1 LHTDPYFLE
10 SSDPTSFCH
19 RYSPNPVLNIAGKF
33 GILSAPC
40 DSPYP
45 LTNSTF
51 EFMRTNFSDIDFIV
65 YTGDSVRHD
74 KDKAFKRTQEQ
85 VLDTHRTVV
94 EYVRK
99 YFDISRIKF
108 VISVSSSSSCN
119 GSLLKSS
126 LCIEHNRLSQGPN
139 DLLGN
144 LSQIWAP
151 LNLNL
156 TSDFIKGGYF
166 RQDIHS
172 KISVLSL
179 NSMYFYKKNTI
190 VPDCNVTDGPGALQL
205 EWFEREL
212 KSARHEGRKIYIS
225 QHVPPLDDSNT
236 LSFVTSAS
244 KDEDAYSIFVLNETH
259 VSNISSVD
267 DVVLVLTN
275 APSIKPIESSINI
288 STAIYINSGTVK
300 LDSSSESSCMSLT
313 VLQQSYFVNL
323 TEANGIGEAIWRI
336 EYVASETYGMNSLE
350 TKEWTRV
357 LNKFRVPD

>member
-1 LHTDPYFLE
+1 LHIDPYYLE

-33 GILSAPC
+33 
-40 DSPYP
+40 
-45 LTNSTF
+45 
-51 EFMRTNFSDIDFIV
+51 DFIV

-74 KDKAFKRTQEQ
+74 KDKAFKRTEEQ
-85 VLDTHRTVV
+85 VLDAHKTVV

-99 YFDISRIKF
+99 YFDLSRIKF
-108 VISVSSSSSCN
+108 IPTLGNN
-119 GSLLKSS
+119 GEF
-126 LCIEHNRLSQGPN
+126 EHNRLSQGPN
-139 DLLGN
+139 AVLGN

-172 KISVLSL
+172 KLSVLSL
-179 NSMYFYKKNTI
+179 NSLYFYKKNKI
-190 VPDCNVTDGPGALQL
+190 APDCNVTDGPGALQL

-225 QHVPPLDDSNT
+225 QHVSPLDDSNVVAYSPACFDAYVQLIGKYSDIICGHFT
-236 LSFVTSAS
+236 GHTDKDTVSFVTSTG

-259 VSNISSVD
+259 ASNITSVE

-275 APSIKPIESSINI
+275 APSVKPTHNPAIRLYEYSTLTRNI
-288 STAIYINSGTVK
+288 GTLK
-300 LDSSSESSCMSLT
+300 DYT
-313 VLQQSYFVNL
+313 QYFVNL
-323 TEANGIGEAIWRI
+323 TEANEIGEAIWRI
-336 EYVASETYGMNSLE
+336 EYVASETYGMSSLK

-357 LNKFRVPD
+357 LNKFRVPDSYAWKLYVKHITVS